1 MKARWM
7 LGTLAN
13 AGAVVIG
20 SLLGLLAGRKV
31 PERAL
36 VLVREAVGLFTLA
49 IGAGMALQQ
58 VDPIVLVFSLVLG
71 ALAGRAVGIEKRIEG
86 LAGRLSKG
94 GRAAEGMVTAFLTYC
109 VGPMTVVGSLRDG
122 MGDHTIIFAKAIMD
136 GSVSVAYAAS
146 MGVGVALSAV
156 PLLAFQGSLA
166 LLGALLGEFL
176 PQASIAAMTA
186 AGGVLLLGV
195 GLRLLEVKK
204 VAVGD
209 MLPAILI
216 APALAALWPVLIAPV
231 LAVLRR

>member
-1 MKARWM
+1 M

-94 GRAAEGMVTAFLTYC
+94 GVAEGMMTAFLTYC
-109 VGPMTVVGSLRDG
+109 VGPMTVIGSLRDG
-122 MGDHTIIFAKAIMD
+122 MGDHTIIFTKAIMD

-216 APALAALWPVLIAPV
+216 APALAALWPVLTAPV